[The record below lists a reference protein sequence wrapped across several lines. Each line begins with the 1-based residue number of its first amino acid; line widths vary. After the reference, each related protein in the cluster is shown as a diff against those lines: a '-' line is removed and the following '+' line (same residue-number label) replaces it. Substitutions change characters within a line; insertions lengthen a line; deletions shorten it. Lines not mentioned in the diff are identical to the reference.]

1 VPAAADSGYGLVKPG
16 FECPKFQCCRH
27 VRLLSLCV

>member
-1 VPAAADSGYGLVKPG
+1 VPAARDPGYRLVEAG